1 MSTQES
7 KASSTSGTSPPPSDR
22 SAASQSGMARERRR
36 RWWLGRVEG
45 APILRHLSLWQK
57 LLIIVVVLLLP
68 TVLLLRDFIG
78 KSNEEIV
85 RMRRGLCV
93 GSYAQELRRILSQQ
107 IALNTRAL
115 FTSSDEATRS
125 PGSTIG
131 MALVELGT
139 LNTSGCGVDPG
150 LARLRMPETL
160 SALGGTMAQLADETD
175 RRVDANRRMRDGV
188 AAWFRQ
194 LASVANETE
203 TLAPSAAHL
212 NDVTLRRLPVAA
224 WQLEHMVELGA
235 RWGQQAEVS
244 IATRAEM
251 VSTIDGLATSLAD
264 VERDLTD
271 VAQGAVPLPS
281 PRPGASVKIPLQDWL
296 SSGRKAMEVAKR
308 LAGDAKSG
316 KDSGAAGGTAALH
329 VAATAA
335 LESLFA
341 TFDNALSARRA
352 DLQDEVAARE
362 EQRSG
367 TIALVLVAVL
377 AAAGLVSVI
386 VRSITA
392 PINLAVESANSLA
405 AQNFAIEIA
414 ETRST
419 DEVGQLLVSMR
430 KMAANLRATIRSIL
444 DASRIVANA
453 SEKISVSGAQLGKG
467 AETQSTATG
476 ATSASMG
483 RIAEQIQ
490 QLSRTATSLSASV
503 EETTTAFQRMYET
516 LERTALH
523 GQTLLASSQEATM
536 HLAGLSSNITQVTAQ
551 ARTANE
557 MSKATLGSVK
567 SGSEALQRSI
577 GAIGD
582 RAQEISKILRLIEEI
597 TDQTNLLALN
607 AAIEA
612 ARAGEAGRGFAVV
625 ADEVKRLAER
635 SAQATRDIGAIIEG
649 VQKDVGVAVTLT
661 DEVLV
666 GMMASIDKTSTII
679 AASALATESQSES
692 ARQTLKVAENMSGL
706 AQQIA
711 VAARENAGSAAEIV
725 TASRRM
731 SALTNSMLDAT
742 MEQKRGGETVV
753 KSTESISEVAR
764 QNLQVVEQLNLAAKE
779 LAAEAESLRKR
790 METFTV

>member
-1 MSTQES
+1 MSTHES
-7 KASSTSGTSPPPSDR
+7 KASSTSMPSRPKDGNG
-22 SAASQSGMARERRR
+22 AARERRR
-36 RWWLGRVEG
+36 HWWLGRIEG
-45 APILRHLSLWQK
+45 APFLRHLSLWQK
-57 LLIIVVVLLLP
+57 LLTIAVVLLLP
-68 TVLLLRDFIG
+68 TVLLLRDFVS

-85 RMRRGLCV
+85 HMRRELCV
-93 GSYAQELRRILSQQ
+93 ESYAQQLKRILGQQ
-107 IALNTRAL
+107 IATHTRAL
-115 FTSSDEATRS
+115 FPSPDEQSVSSTTAMTA
-125 PGSTIG
+125 
-131 MALVELGT
+131 ALEELGN
-139 LNTSGCGVDPG
+139 LSTSGCGADPDLG
-150 LARLRMPETL
+150 LAKVRMPQTL
-160 SALGGTMAQLADETD
+160 AELRALMAQAGGAATARDD
-175 RRVDANRRMRDGV
+175 VYRRIHEDV

-194 LASVANETE
+194 IDLVARETQI
-203 TLAPSAAHL
+203 LDPGAIHL
-212 NDVTLRRLPVAA
+212 DDATLRRLPEAA
-224 WQLEHMVELGA
+224 WRIERIVELGA
-235 RWGQQAEVS
+235 EWARAEEVS
-244 IATRAEM
+244 IAVRAELM
-251 VSTIDGLATSLAD
+251 STIDGFAADLAD
-264 VERDLTD
+264 IERDLL
-271 VAQGAVPLPS
+271 AAVPGS
-281 PRPGASVKIPLQDWL
+281 GASPTGQSVESGGVPLQECL
-296 SSGRKAMEVAKR
+296 SAGRKAIAVARQLVADTRSAKDPAR
-308 LAGDAKSG
+308 SATVSSLRGLAAS
-316 KDSGAAGGTAALH
+316 
-329 VAATAA
+329 A
-335 LESLFA
+335 LESLLS
-341 TFDNALSARRA
+341 TFDTALGTRRA
-352 DLQDEVAARE
+352 ELQEKKTGQE
-362 EQRSG
+362 EQRLR
-367 TIALVLVAVL
+367 TILLVLAAVL

-405 AQNFAIEIA
+405 EQNFAIEIG

-430 KMAANLRATIRSIL
+430 KMAANLRATIGSIL
-444 DASRIVANA
+444 DASRIVAST
-453 SEKISVSGAQLGKG
+453 SEKISISGAQLGKG
-467 AETQSTATG
+467 TETQSIATA

-483 RIAEQIQ
+483 RIAEQVQ
-490 QLSRTATSLSASV
+490 QLSQTATSLSASV
-503 EETTTAFQRMYET
+503 EETTSAFQRMYET

-536 HLAGLSSNITQVTAQ
+536 HLAGLTSNITQVTAQ

-597 TDQTNLLALN
+597 ADQTNLLALN

-635 SAQATRDIGAIIEG
+635 SAQSTRDISAIIES
-649 VQKDVGVAVTLT
+649 VQKDVGSAVTLT
-661 DEVLV
+661 DQVLV

-679 AASALATESQSES
+679 AASALATESQSEA

-711 VAARENAGSAAEIV
+711 MAARENAGSAAEIV

-731 SALTNSMLDAT
+731 SALTGSMLDAT

-779 LAAEAESLRKR
+779 LAAEAESLRQR

>member
-1 MSTQES
+1 MSTQENKS
-7 KASSTSGTSPPPSDR
+7 SSTSDAPRPGPEQPVGSN
-22 SAASQSGMARERRR
+22 GEARERRR
-36 RWWLGRVEG
+36 RWWLGRIEG
-45 APILRHLSLWQK
+45 APVLRHLSILAK
-57 LLIIVVVLLLP
+57 LLIIV
-68 TVLLLRDFIG
+68 TVLVVPTGLLFNDFLG
-78 KSNEEIV
+78 KSNDEIA
-85 RMRRGLCV
+85 RMRRELCV
-93 GSYAQELRRILSQQ
+93 ESYAQQLRRVLGQQ
-107 IALNTRAL
+107 IALDTRAGL
-115 FTSSDEATRS
+115 ARPDES
-125 PGSTIG
+125 PAGARNA
-131 MALVELGT
+131 MLAALAELRN
-139 LNTSGCGVDPG
+139 LNTSGCGVDAD

-160 SALGGTMAQLADETD
+160 AKLFGL
-175 RRVDANRRMRDGV
+175 VDAIGDDRDGEVNRQVREAV

-194 LASVANETE
+194 LAMVASETE
-203 TLAPSAAHL
+203 ILDPGSAHL
-212 NDVTLRRLPVAA
+212 DDATLRRLPEAA
-224 WQLEHMVELGA
+224 WRLERMAELGGM
-235 RWGQQAEVS
+235 WGEKGEVP
-244 IATRAEM
+244 ITARAEM
-251 VSTIDGLATSLAD
+251 LSAIDGLHTSITD
-264 VERDLTD
+264 VERDLVEVVRD
-271 VAQGAVPLPS
+271 GATSSS
-281 PRPGASVKIPLQDWL
+281 PRPVGAVKIPFEAWL
-296 SSGRKAMEVAKR
+296 SAGRRATAEAKR
-308 LAGDAKSG
+308 LADGEKDAEDPASV
-316 KDSGAAGGTAALH
+316 DAVARLRGAAVT
-329 VAATAA
+329 A
-335 LESLFA
+335 LEALFA
-341 TFDNALSARRA
+341 TFDQSLGTRRA
-352 DLQDEVAARE
+352 DLKERVAARE
-362 EQRSG
+362 EQRKG

-386 VRSITA
+386 VRSITV

-405 AQNFAIEIA
+405 AQNFAIEIG

-419 DEVGQLLVSMR
+419 DEVGQLLLSMR

-444 DASRIVANA
+444 DASRIVASA
-453 SEKISVSGAQLGKG
+453 SVKISSSGAQLGKG

-490 QLSRTATSLSASV
+490 QLSHTATSLSASV

-523 GQTLLASSQEATM
+523 GQTLLSSSQEATM
-536 HLAGLSSNITQVTAQ
+536 HLSGLSSNITQVTAQ
-551 ARTANE
+551 ARTASE

-582 RAQEISKILRLIEEI
+582 RAREISKILRLIEEI

-649 VQKDVGVAVTLT
+649 VQKDVGTAVTLT
-661 DEVLV
+661 DDVLV
-666 GMMASIDKTSTII
+666 GMMSSIDKTSTII
-679 AASALATESQSES
+679 AASALATESQSEA

-711 VAARENAGSAAEIV
+711 MAARENAGSAAEIV

-731 SALTNSMLDAT
+731 SALTSSMLEAT

-779 LAAEAESLRKR
+779 LSAEAESLRQR

>member
-1 MSTQES
+1 MSTHES
-7 KASSTSGTSPPPSDR
+7 KASSTSNSSRPKGIDG
-22 SAASQSGMARERRR
+22 AARERRR
-36 RWWLGRVEG
+36 HWWLGRIEG
-45 APILRHLSLWQK
+45 APLLRHLSLWQK

-68 TVLLLRDFIG
+68 TVLLLRDFVSQ
-78 KSNEEIV
+78 SNEEIV
-85 RMRRGLCV
+85 RMRRELCV
-93 GSYAQELRRILSQQ
+93 ESYAQQLKRILGQQ
-107 IALNTRAL
+107 IAINIRAL
-115 FTSSDEATRS
+115 FPGPDEQMG
-125 PGSTIG
+125 GSNTA
-131 MALVELGT
+131 MTAALGELGT
-139 LNTSGCGVDPG
+139 LNTAGCGVDPD
-150 LARLRMPETL
+150 LVRVRLPETL
-160 SALGGTMAQLADETD
+160 ADLRALAAQAGGTAASRDELH
-175 RRVDANRRMRDGV
+175 RRMREAV
-188 AAWFRQ
+188 ATWFRQ
-194 LASVANETE
+194 IALVANETQI
-203 TLAPSAAHL
+203 LDPGAVHL
-212 NDVTLRRLPVAA
+212 DDATLRRLPEAA
-224 WQLEHMVELGA
+224 WRIEHIVELGA
-235 RWGQQAEVS
+235 EWARGQEVPIAVRAELISAIDGFATDLADIERDLLAAVRGGGPSAAGQSIASVS
-244 IATRAEM
+244 IPLQECLSAGRKVIASARQLVADARSAKDPTSSMM
-251 VSTIDGLATSLAD
+251 VSSLRGLATS
-264 VERDLTD
+264 
-271 VAQGAVPLPS
+271 
-281 PRPGASVKIPLQDWL
+281 
-296 SSGRKAMEVAKR
+296 
-308 LAGDAKSG
+308 
-316 KDSGAAGGTAALH
+316 
-329 VAATAA
+329 A

-341 TFDNALSARRA
+341 TFDTALGARRA
-352 DLQDEVAARE
+352 DLQEKVAGRE
-362 EQRSG
+362 EQRSR

-405 AQNFAIEIA
+405 EQDFAIEIG

-430 KMAANLRATIRSIL
+430 KMAANLRATIGSIL
-444 DASRIVANA
+444 DASRIVASA
-453 SEKISVSGAQLGKG
+453 SERISISGAQLGKG
-467 AETQSTATG
+467 TETQSTATA

-490 QLSRTATSLSASV
+490 QLSQTAMSLSASV

-536 HLAGLSSNITQVTAQ
+536 HLAGLTSNITQVTAQ

-577 GAIGD
+577 GAIGE

-597 TDQTNLLALN
+597 ADQTNLLALN

-635 SAQATRDIGAIIEG
+635 SAQSTRDIGAIIES
-649 VQKDVGVAVTLT
+649 VQKDVGAAVTLT

-679 AASALATESQSES
+679 AASALATESQSEA
-692 ARQTLKVAENMSGL
+692 ARQTMKVAENMSGL

-711 VAARENAGSAAEIV
+711 MAARENAGSAAEIV

-731 SALTNSMLDAT
+731 SALTSSMLDAT

-764 QNLQVVEQLNLAAKE
+764 QNLQVVEQLNVAAKD
-779 LAAEAESLRKR
+779 LAAEAESLRQR

>member
-1 MSTQES
+1 MSTKER
-7 KASSTSGTSPPPSDR
+7 KASSAFESSYAQEANG
-22 SAASQSGMARERRR
+22 AARKRRQ
-36 RWWLGRVEG
+36 RWWLGRIEG
-45 APILRHLSLWQK
+45 APFLRHLSLWQK
-57 LLIIVVVLLLP
+57 LLVIVVVLLLP
-68 TVLLLRDFIG
+68 TGLLLRDFVS

-85 RMRRGLCV
+85 RMRRELCV
-93 GSYAQELRRILSQQ
+93 EDYAQQLKRILSQQ
-107 IALNTRAL
+107 IAMNTRTLFPGLDEPMGSSKTAMSLALGRLAELNTA
-115 FTSSDEATRS
+115 
-125 PGSTIG
+125 
-131 MALVELGT
+131 
-139 LNTSGCGVDPG
+139 GCGLDPG
-150 LARLRMPETL
+150 LAKVRMPETL
-160 SALGGTMAQLADETD
+160 ADLRAMVAQVGDDRAGGEALHL
-175 RRVDANRRMRDGV
+175 RMREAV

-194 LASVANETE
+194 IALVANETQ
-203 TLAPSAAHL
+203 TLDPGEVHL
-212 NDVTLRRLPVAA
+212 DDATLRRLPEAA
-224 WQLEHMVELGA
+224 WRIERMVELGA
-235 RWGQQAEVS
+235 EWARGEEVP
-244 IATRAEM
+244 IITRAELI
-251 VSTIDGLATSLAD
+251 STIDGFAADLAD
-264 VERDLTD
+264 IERDLLAVVRGD
-271 VAQGAVPLPS
+271 GPSPSGQSVASVGVPL
-281 PRPGASVKIPLQDWL
+281 QECL
-296 SSGRKAMEVAKR
+296 SAGRKAIAAARQLVE
-308 LAGDAKSG
+308 
-316 KDSGAAGGTAALH
+316 DSTSTRGASRSTTVSSVREL
-329 VAATAA
+329 ATAA
-335 LESLFA
+335 LDSLFA
-341 TFDNALSARRA
+341 IFDTALGARRTE
-352 DLQDEVAARE
+352 LQEKVAGHE
-362 EQRSG
+362 EQRSR

-405 AQNFAIEIA
+405 EQDFAIEIG

-430 KMAANLRATIRSIL
+430 KMAANLRATIGSIL
-444 DASRIVANA
+444 DASRIVASA
-453 SEKISVSGAQLGKG
+453 SERISISGARLGKG
-467 AETQSTATG
+467 TETQSTATA
-476 ATSASMG
+476 ATSASMA

-490 QLSRTATSLSASV
+490 QLSQTATSLSASV

-536 HLAGLSSNITQVTAQ
+536 HLAGLTSNIAQVTAQ

-557 MSKATLGSVK
+557 MSKTTLGSVK

-582 RAQEISKILRLIEEI
+582 RAQEIRKILRLIEEI
-597 TDQTNLLALN
+597 ADQTNLLALN

-635 SAQATRDIGAIIEG
+635 SAQSTRDISAIIEG
-649 VQKDVGVAVTLT
+649 VQKDVGAAVTLT

-679 AASALATESQSES
+679 AASALATESQSEA
-692 ARQTLKVAENMSGL
+692 ARQTLKVAQNMSGL

-711 VAARENAGSAAEIV
+711 MAARENAGSAAEIV

-731 SALTNSMLDAT
+731 SALTGSMLDAT

-764 QNLQVVEQLNLAAKE
+764 ENLQVVEQLNLAARD
-779 LAAEAESLRKR
+779 LAAEAESLRQR
-790 METFTV
+790 METFKV

>member
-1 MSTQES
+1 MSTKER
-7 KASSTSGTSPPPSDR
+7 KASSAYKSPLAQEASG
-22 SAASQSGMARERRR
+22 AALERRQ
-36 RWWLGRVEG
+36 RWWLGRIEG
-45 APILRHLSLWQK
+45 APFLRHLSLWQK
-57 LLIIVVVLLLP
+57 LLVIVIVLLLP
-68 TVLLLRDFIG
+68 TALLLRDFVS

-85 RMRRGLCV
+85 RMRRELCV
-93 GSYAQELRRILSQQ
+93 DGYAQQLKRILSQQ
-107 IALNTRAL
+107 IAMNTRTRFPGLDESAGSSKAAMSLAL
-115 FTSSDEATRS
+115 GRLAE
-125 PGSTIG
+125 
-131 MALVELGT
+131 
-139 LNTSGCGVDPG
+139 LNTSGCGLDPG
-150 LARLRMPETL
+150 LAKVRMPETL
-160 SALGGTMAQLADETD
+160 ADLRALTAQAGDEKAGGQALPQRIREA
-175 RRVDANRRMRDGV
+175 V
-188 AAWFRQ
+188 AAWFSQ
-194 LASVANETE
+194 IALVANETQ
-203 TLAPSAAHL
+203 TFDPGSVHL
-212 NDVTLRRLPVAA
+212 DDATLRRLPEAA
-224 WQLEHMVELGA
+224 WRIERMVELGA
-235 RWGQQAEVS
+235 AWARSEEVPL
-244 IATRAEM
+244 AMRAELI
-251 VSTIDGLATSLAD
+251 STVDGFAVDLAD
-264 VERDLTD
+264 IERDLQAVMGGGGPLPTGQS
-271 VAQGAVPLPS
+271 VASVGVPL
-281 PRPGASVKIPLQDWL
+281 QECL
-296 SSGRKAMEVAKR
+296 SAGRKVIAAARQLVEDVP
-308 LAGDAKSG
+308 SS
-316 KDSGAAGGTAALH
+316 KDSARSTAVSSLRGL
-329 VAATAA
+329 ATAA
-335 LESLFA
+335 LDSLFA
-341 TFDNALSARRA
+341 TFDTALGARRA
-352 DLQDEVAARE
+352 DVQEKVIVRE
-362 EQRSG
+362 EQRRW

-392 PINLAVESANSLA
+392 PIKLAVESANSLA
-405 AQNFAIEIA
+405 EQNFAIEIG

-430 KMAANLRATIRSIL
+430 KMAANLRATIGSIL
-444 DASRIVANA
+444 DASRIVASA
-453 SEKISVSGAQLGKG
+453 SEKISISGAQLGKG
-467 AETQSTATG
+467 TETQSTATA

-490 QLSRTATSLSASV
+490 QLSQTATSLSASV

-523 GQTLLASSQEATM
+523 GQTLLSSSQEATM
-536 HLAGLSSNITQVTAQ
+536 HLAGLTSNIAQVTAQ

-557 MSKATLGSVK
+557 MSKTTLGQVK
-567 SGSEALQRSI
+567 SGSEALHRSI

-582 RAQEISKILRLIEEI
+582 RAQEIRKILRLIEEI
-597 TDQTNLLALN
+597 ADQTNLLALN

-635 SAQATRDIGAIIEG
+635 SAQSTRDISAIIEG
-649 VQKDVGVAVTLT
+649 VQKDVGFAVTLT

-679 AASALATESQSES
+679 AASAQATESQSEA

-711 VAARENAGSAAEIV
+711 MAARENAGSAAEIV

-731 SALTNSMLDAT
+731 SALTGSMLDAT

-779 LAAEAESLRKR
+779 LAAEAESLRQR

>member
-1 MSTQES
+1 MSTHES
-7 KASSTSGTSPPPSDR
+7 KASSTSRSPRPTGIAD
-22 SAASQSGMARERRR
+22 AAREQRGH
-36 RWWLGRVEG
+36 WWLGRIEG
-45 APILRHLSLWQK
+45 APLLRHLSLWQK

-68 TVLLLRDFIG
+68 TVLLLRDFVS

-85 RMRRGLCV
+85 RMRRELCV
-93 GSYAQELRRILSQQ
+93 ESYAQQLKRILSQQ
-107 IALNTRAL
+107 IAMNIRSLFSGPDDLVRVSKDVTTAAL
-115 FTSSDEATRS
+115 E
-125 PGSTIG
+125 
-131 MALVELGT
+131 ELGT
-139 LNTSGCGVDPG
+139 LNRTGCGANPD
-150 LARLRMPETL
+150 LARVRMPETL
-160 SALGGTMAQLADETD
+160 AELGALEAQAGQDAS
-175 RRVDANRRMRDGV
+175 RREELQRRMRE
-188 AAWFRQ
+188 AIATWFRQ
-194 LASVANETE
+194 IAMVANEAQI
-203 TLAPSAAHL
+203 LDPGAVHL
-212 NDVTLRRLPVAA
+212 DDTTLRRLPEAA
-224 WQLEHMVELGA
+224 WRLERVVELGA
-235 RWGQQAEVS
+235 EWSDGQEVP
-244 IATRAEM
+244 IAVRADLI
-251 VSTIDGLATSLAD
+251 SAIDGFAD
-264 VERDLTD
+264 DLTDIERDLLAA
-271 VAQGAVPLPS
+271 VRAGGPSAAAQSL
-281 PRPGASVKIPLQDWL
+281 ASVSIPLQECV
-296 SSGRKAMEVAKR
+296 SAGRKAIAAGRKLVA
-308 LAGDAKSG
+308 DARSA
-316 KDSGAAGGTAALH
+316 KDSGSD
-329 VAATAA
+329 ATVSSLRGLASSA

-341 TFDNALSARRA
+341 TFDATLDARRA
-352 DLQDEVAARE
+352 DLQEKVTGHE
-362 EQRSG
+362 EQRSR

-377 AAAGLVSVI
+377 AAVGLVSVI
-386 VRSITA
+386 VRSITV

-405 AQNFAIEIA
+405 EQDFAIEIG

-444 DASRIVANA
+444 DASRIVAST
-453 SEKISVSGAQLGKG
+453 SERISISGTQLGKG
-467 AETQSTATG
+467 TETQSTATA

-490 QLSRTATSLSASV
+490 QLSQTATSLSASV

-536 HLAGLSSNITQVTAQ
+536 HLAGLTSNITQVTAQ

-567 SGSEALQRSI
+567 SGSESLQRSI

-597 TDQTNLLALN
+597 ADQTNLLALN

-635 SAQATRDIGAIIEG
+635 SAQSTRDIGAIIES
-649 VQKDVGVAVTLT
+649 VQKDVGAAVTLT

-679 AASALATESQSES
+679 AASALATESQSEA
-692 ARQTLKVAENMSGL
+692 ARQTLRVAENMSGL

-711 VAARENAGSAAEIV
+711 MAARENAGSAAEIV

-731 SALTNSMLDAT
+731 SALTGSMLDAT

-764 QNLQVVEQLNLAAKE
+764 QNLQVVEQLNVAAKD
-779 LAAEAESLRKR
+779 LSAEAESLRQR
-790 METFTV
+790 MELFTV

>member
-7 KASSTSGTSPPPSDR
+7 KASSTSDAARSDT
-22 SAASQSGMARERRR
+22 ADVAGANGAVRERRR
-36 RWWLGRVEG
+36 RWWLGRIEG
-45 APILRHLSLWQK
+45 APVLRHLSLWWK
-57 LLIIVVVLLLP
+57 LVIIVIVLLLP
-68 TVLLLRDFIG
+68 TGLLLRDFVG
-78 KSNEEIV
+78 KSSDEIA
-85 RMRRGLCV
+85 RMQREQCV
-93 GSYAQELRRILSQQ
+93 ESYAQQLRRILSQQ
-107 IALNTRAL
+107 IALNGRAGLARPEEPPSGARRAL
-115 FTSSDEATRS
+115 GTAV
-125 PGSTIG
+125 
-131 MALVELGT
+131 AELEN
-139 LNTSGCGVDPG
+139 LNNSGCGVEAG
-150 LARLRMPETL
+150 LARLRLAE
-160 SALGGTMAQLADETD
+160 ALAKLRALVAQVGDD
-175 RRVDANRRMRDGV
+175 PKGDVNRQLREAV
-188 AAWFRQ
+188 AAWFMQ
-194 LASVANETE
+194 LALVAGETE
-203 TLAPSAAHL
+203 ILAPGAAHL
-212 NDVTLRRLPVAA
+212 DDAILRRLPEAA
-224 WQLEHMVELGA
+224 RHIEHLAELGKA
-235 RWGQQAEVS
+235 PGVEAELT

-251 VSTIDGLATSLAD
+251 LSASDGLAMNIAD
-264 VERDLTD
+264 VERDL
-271 VAQGAVPLPS
+271 VELMQGGVPLLS
-281 PRPGASVKIPLQDWL
+281 PRVVPTLRPPFEEWSAA
-296 SSGRKAMEVAKR
+296 GRKTIAAAQQ
-308 LAGDAKSG
+308 LASDTKSAR
-316 KDSGAAGGTAALH
+316 DPAGGAIVASLRAA
-329 VAATAA
+329 AATALDA
-335 LESLFA
+335 LFA
-341 TFDNALSARRA
+341 TFDNALATRRA
-352 DLQDEVAARE
+352 ELQDKITARE
-362 EQRSG
+362 DQRYR
-367 TIALVLVAVL
+367 TVLLVLVAVL

-405 AQNFAIEIA
+405 AQNFAIEIG
-414 ETRST
+414 ETHST

-444 DASRIVANA
+444 EASRIVASA
-453 SEKISVSGAQLGKG
+453 SEKISTSGEQLGKG

-483 RIAEQIQ
+483 QIAVQIQ

-503 EETTTAFQRMYET
+503 EETTTSFQRMYET

-536 HLAGLSSNITQVTAQ
+536 YLAGLTSNITQVTAQ

-557 MSKATLGSVK
+557 MSQATLDSVK

-577 GAIGD
+577 GAIGE

-661 DEVLV
+661 DDVLV

-679 AASALATESQSES
+679 AASALATESQSEA
-692 ARQTLKVAENMSGL
+692 ARQTLKVTENMAGL

-711 VAARENAGSAAEIV
+711 MGARENAGSAAEIV

-742 MEQKRGGETVV
+742 LEQKRGGETVV

-779 LAAEAESLRKR
+779 LAAEAESLRQR